1 MTIHQE
7 NIINYPTLSLIAST
21 PKPAREPAPQSDL
34 EVRAAL
40 RKILSSKQFSKSHR
54 CTALLSYLIDRALN
68 PESSAP
74 PPEHEIGVAVFG
86 RDRSSYYTGD
96 DPIVRVQAGR
106 LRQRLVAYY
115 ADEGSADQLRITIPL
130 GCYQPRMV
138 RLVAA
143 APPQALART
152 VLMFRPLTCL
162 SPETP
167 AQSFTL
173 GLNDELGFR
182 LYRELS
188 AYRLSGAEIAL
199 PDAGVGRVGGS
210 HVLEGTVR
218 QDANRVRVSLHL
230 RQAAEQTV
238 LWYEQFDCPGDGSIA
253 AQERMAERCVQAL
266 RRHMPG

>member
-1 MTIHQE
+1 M
-7 NIINYPTLSLIAST
+7 
-21 PKPAREPAPQSDL
+21 
-34 EVRAAL
+34 
-40 RKILSSKQFSKSHR
+40 
-54 CTALLSYLIDRALN
+54 LSYLIDRALN

-86 RDRSSYYTGD
+86 RDRTSYYTGD

-138 RLVAA
+138 WMAAA
-143 APPQALART
+143 APQQASARP
-152 VLMFRPLTCL
+152 VLMFRPLSCL
-162 SPETP
+162 SSETP

-188 AYRLSGAEIAL
+188 AYRLSNAEIAS
-199 PDAGVGRVGGS
+199 PGAGAGGGT

-218 QDANRVRVSLHL
+218 QDPARVRVSLHL
-230 RQAAEQTV
+230 RHAVEQTV
-238 LWYEQFDCPGDGSIA
+238 LWYEQFDCPGDGSITG
-253 AQERMAERCVQAL
+253 QERMAERCMQAL
-266 RRHMPG
+266 RRHIPG

>member
-1 MTIHQE
+1 
-7 NIINYPTLSLIAST
+7 LIAST
-21 PKPAREPAPQSDL
+21 PKPAREAAPQADL
-34 EVRAAL
+34 EVRTAL

-54 CTALLSYLIDRALN
+54 CTALLSYLIDRVLN

-86 RDRSSYYTGD
+86 RDRMSYYTGD

-115 ADEGSADQLRITIPL
+115 ADEGSTDLLQITIPL

-143 APPQALART
+143 APQPAAAQP

-162 SPETP
+162 SPEVP

-188 AYRLSGAEIAL
+188 AYRLGSGELAS
-199 PDAGVGRVGGS
+199 PDGGARSAGGT

-218 QDANRVRVSLHL
+218 QDTARVRVSLQL
-230 RQAAEQTV
+230 RHAAEETV
-238 LWYEQFDCPGDGSIA
+238 VWYEQFDSPGDGSIA
-253 AQERMAERCVQAL
+253 AQEQMAERCIQAL
-266 RRHMPG
+266 ARHMPG